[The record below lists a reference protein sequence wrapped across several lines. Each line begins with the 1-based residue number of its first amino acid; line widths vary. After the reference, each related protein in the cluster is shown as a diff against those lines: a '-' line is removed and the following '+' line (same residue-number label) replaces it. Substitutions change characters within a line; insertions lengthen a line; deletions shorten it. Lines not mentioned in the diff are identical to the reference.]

1 MPYLGVGWG
10 GKRCREEHGCKN
22 STLQCIVYFVT
33 APFYRAGLPFLVS
46 DKKIKDNIE
55 KLVKADKKANMN
67 SARMTPAA
75 IKLRDDH
82 EHFLEQTFCV
92 AREDIQLKVEACP
105 ARWEAKIHADIEL
118 INKFLDENPERE
130 VVPMF
135 QEMFGQ
141 RIAHLVQ
148 TRAEEAVRNQ
158 RREELHRN
166 REGNQDS
173 GEGSGRHGIEGE
185 NAREDGLS
193 EGAHEGGTEGD
204 ASAPASEF
212 EREDRR
218 REKERKKKRKRSVQE
233 EGIDA
238 KVPHNILELLTP
250 VWTAHNIS
258 HNAATEITSAF
269 YKECGI
275 DIDDEVTLS
284 VTTSKRV
291 RSLGTEFIAQ
301 KGLEDLTKIVKE
313 RNIPLTLHYDTKILS
328 QRMNNKREEKE
339 RLAVV
344 VSGPTL
350 AKDHLLAIPGLDGGT
365 AIEQAEAAYGV
376 LQSCNLHQHVRDLVY
391 DTPAVNT
398 GRIGGTVRL
407 LQLLLEN
414 RACLC
419 CPCRRHIAELL
430 GKFATIGATGSKS
443 SSPGDALFARFRS
456 AWPEIS
462 ESIDFSNLNNIITT
476 FDWDR
481 WEGTPVA
488 RAATKAKNIVQS
500 LVNVYTFKRNDRMHG
515 ANFILMFL
523 GVRLRDGATYRLP
536 DLSEPSNAR
545 FFQRQ
550 V

>member
-1 MPYLGVGWG
+1 
-10 GKRCREEHGCKN
+10 
-22 STLQCIVYFVT
+22 
-33 APFYRAGLPFLVS
+33 
-46 DKKIKDNIE
+46 
-55 KLVKADKKANMN
+55 
-67 SARMTPAA
+67 
-75 IKLRDDH
+75 
-82 EHFLEQTFCV
+82 
-92 AREDIQLKVEACP
+92 
-105 ARWEAKIHADIEL
+105 
-118 INKFLDENPERE
+118 
-130 VVPMF
+130 
-135 QEMFGQ
+135 
-141 RIAHLVQ
+141 
-148 TRAEEAVRNQ
+148 
-158 RREELHRN
+158 
-166 REGNQDS
+166 
-173 GEGSGRHGIEGE
+173 
-185 NAREDGLS
+185 
-193 EGAHEGGTEGD
+193 
-204 ASAPASEF
+204 
-212 EREDRR
+212 
-218 REKERKKKRKRSVQE
+218 
-233 EGIDA
+233 
-238 KVPHNILELLTP
+238 VPHNILELLTP
-250 VWTAHNIS
+250 IWTAHNIS

-291 RSLGTEFIAQ
+291 RSLGTEFVAQ
-301 KGLEDLTKIVKE
+301 KALEELTSQVKR

-339 RLAVV
+339 RLALV

-350 AKDHLLAIPGLDGGT
+350 TKDHLLAIPGLDGGT

-430 GKFATIGATGSKS
+430 GKFATIGATGTRST
-443 SSPGDALFARFRS
+443 SPGDALFARFRN

-462 ESIDFSNLNNIITT
+462 ESIDFSNLNNIIST
-476 FDWDR
+476 FDWEK

-488 RAATKAKNIVQS
+488 REATRAKELVQN
-500 LVNVYTFKRNDRMHG
+500 LVNVHTFKRNDRMHG

-523 GVRLRDGATYRLP
+523 GVRVADGVTYRLP

-545 FFQRQ
+545 FFQR
-550 V
+550 